1 MVKVR
6 ASVKSLKPY
15 VPGKSIEETAM
26 EFGLRAEQIIKLG
39 SNENPLGASP
49 KAMEAIKENVEN
61 VRLYPD
67 ADATELRDALSSYVK
82 HPSRNIVAGNG
93 ADGVI
98 DNLMKIFIENGDE
111 VVIPTPTF
119 SYYEIIAVIMGGKP
133 RFVARDKKFGVP
145 IRKLLSALTKKTR
158 MIVLCSPNN
167 PTGNQMSEDD
177 VRTVAE
183 KAKGCMV
190 LVDEAYVE
198 FASFSVT
205 KLVREYENL
214 ISVRSFSKVFGLAGM
229 RVGYAVVP
237 DWLTPIYNKVSIPFS
252 VNRLAVVAGV
262 AALKDKE
269 HIRRTVKLVR
279 EGREF
284 LIKNIPFK
292 VFPSSANFVFVDVA
306 PLKSKEVCT
315 ELLKKGIIV
324 RDCSSFR
331 GAGDHY
337 VRISVGVREQNE
349 RVVDAMKALRS

>member
-1 MVKVR
+1 
-6 ASVKSLKPY
+6 
-15 VPGKSIEETAM
+15 
-26 EFGLRAEQIIKLG
+26 
-39 SNENPLGASP
+39 
-49 KAMEAIKENVEN
+49 
-61 VRLYPD
+61 
-67 ADATELRDALSSYVK
+67 
-82 HPSRNIVAGNG
+82 
-93 ADGVI
+93 
-98 DNLMKIFIENGDE
+98 
-111 VVIPTPTF
+111 
-119 SYYEIIAVIMGGKP
+119 
-133 RFVARDKKFGVP
+133 
-145 IRKLLSALTKKTR
+145 
-158 MIVLCSPNN
+158 
-167 PTGNQMSEDD
+167 
-177 VRTVAE
+177 
-183 KAKGCMV
+183 
-190 LVDEAYVE
+190 
-198 FASFSVT
+198 
-205 KLVREYENL
+205 
-214 ISVRSFSKVFGLAGM
+214 
-229 RVGYAVVP
+229 
-237 DWLTPIYNKVSIPFS
+237 